1 MKKYDLHKSYD
12 FIFFI
17 VATASSPFWK
27 VDPRPPTLAQPS
39 LKILAKSS
47 LKILAEY
54 VIEHHDLIERVWHGT
69 SSNITHKRGSD
80 CARSV

>member
-1 MKKYDLHKSYD
+1 MFELRDL
-12 FIFFI
+12 
-17 VATASSPFWK
+17 FWNIGTFCPAYLFLPI
-27 VDPRPPTLAQPS
+27 PRQILAESS
-39 LKILAKSS
+39 LKILAESS

-54 VIEHHDLIERVWHGT
+54 VIEHREIALIERVWHGT